1 MKTQETV
8 QKWASL
14 WLSLDII
21 RKANNKKT
29 FRAQLM
35 ALFQPTSWQPAA
47 RQLQEPAGSSRS
59 AGFRPAVGFHM
70 PADTS
75 SLVPRWLNRL
85 RPDCTAGSTDSWL
98 PVCQRTV
105 AHGLRRFLPNMQG
118 QEEDQRPEPQWNWI
132 DSNNIVWNLS
142 HWEMKMGFVTE
153 LLRRWKWQVGYQWQH
168 LGVIYVY
175 IYLFI
180 YFKRYLKKDF
190 KSHNRKDTI
199 GLFWAL

>member
-1 MKTQETV
+1 MKTQEMV

-59 AGFRPAVGFHM
+59 AGFWPAVGFHM

-85 RPDCTAGSTDSWL
+85 QPDCTAGSTTADYLSANRQTQEIPAQHARPRRRPKTRISIELNRFQQYCMKLVTLGHENGICYWATQKMEVAGRL
-98 PVCQRTV
+98 PVATPWC
-105 AHGLRRFLPNMQG
+105 
-118 QEEDQRPEPQWNWI
+118 EI
-132 DSNNIVWNLS
+132 
-142 HWEMKMGFVTE
+142 
-153 LLRRWKWQVGYQWQH
+153 
-168 LGVIYVY
+168 Y
-175 IYLFI
+175 IYI
-180 YFKRYLKKDF
+180 
-190 KSHNRKDTI
+190 
-199 GLFWAL
+199 WAL